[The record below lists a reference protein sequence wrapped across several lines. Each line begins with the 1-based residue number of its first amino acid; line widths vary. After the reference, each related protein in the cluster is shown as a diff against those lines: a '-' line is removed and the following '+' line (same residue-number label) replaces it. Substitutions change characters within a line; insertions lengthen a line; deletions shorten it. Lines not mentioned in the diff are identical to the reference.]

1 MPSSSSRRDIPIR
14 KARAVKALSAALLCL
29 VAVWGFVAPS
39 PPEEGRSESLVKQ
52 DTMIPRT
59 EPAVLSARASVESAM
74 PIEPG
79 FPAEIRLMHD
89 MQGWE
94 AIEALG
100 TRLPEVA
107 AFYGKTPEQ
116 LQEQLKADH
125 CLKVNRRGEL
135 FYACPLHAA
144 PNPTEPSNES
154 AASVASIGP
163 TDIGPFDTS
172 QAFLLHSRPGASR
185 VIYLDFDGHTDTTPG
200 GWEDGAYAP
209 VYNISG
215 NSTAIFEDD
224 ERIQIIQIWQR
235 VAEDYAMYD
244 IDVTTEEP
252 GVERL
257 RKTSTSDAQFGMRC
271 CIGGSGSLWYGAN
284 VGGVAL
290 TGSFDAGQ
298 DVPCWVFP
306 VGGTGF
312 NAKNVADA
320 ASHEVGHTLGLAHD
334 GIEGVTGAT
343 TGQGNWAPIM
353 GVSYSKPITQWDKG
367 EFTSASNTQDDLAVM
382 LTQGAVYRP
391 DDHGGTTATAT
402 KLSADSNS
410 ASVSGVIERNTDLD
424 FFRIDAVTGSLVC
437 NIKPAPSGANLRLE
451 VKLYDSAGTL
461 LQTATSA
468 DVSGVNNGTQQV
480 TLTRSVTAGVFYVS
494 VDGIGNGDPLVTGY
508 SDYGSLGQYTGT
520 ISGVVPG
527 GFTWTVTTSGTMQWN
542 TTGNWASGTVPNA
555 AGVSVRVN
563 NDIGG
568 DQTIQLASA
577 YTVGSLYLGDANST
591 HAFAITPNGG
601 SLVFNNSGIT
611 ASLSKT
617 SGGNDSLSVPVSLVD
632 ALVLTQSASGT
643 LSFSGGISG
652 SGALT
657 KEGAGTVVF
666 ASANAYTGITALS
679 AGVLRLDNSA
689 GLPGGIDNTVGSGES
704 ALSFKGGVL
713 GLASGDF
720 TRQIG
725 TGAGQLD
732 WDPDTGGAGSGGFAA
747 FGADREVRLNNG
759 LGSYSWATQILGSGS
774 ILILSHPTATHT
786 LNFRNGIS
794 FSNAKR
800 TVQVEDGAA
809 AVDAMFSGSLVG
821 TAATTAGLNKTGPG
835 VLSLTN
841 TNTYPGSTTVSDGVL
856 RLQNA
861 AALPSGNLELT
872 GGGVLGLGA
881 GDFTARTIGTGVDQ
895 VQWLGSGGF
904 AAFGATRAV
913 KFSASS
919 INWHSTG
926 TNFIGSGRV
935 LILSHDAADA
945 TLDWQQPISLAGALR
960 TVQVEDGSAVID
972 AKMSGVIA
980 GGSSGTSNDFYKT
993 GAGTLAFTAQNT
1005 YWGDTVVNAGTLMI
1019 GDGGTTG
1026 SISQNAASITVE
1038 PGATLAVNRSDTVT
1052 QGTNALKVA
1061 VSGDG
1066 GFTQAGT
1073 GNTVLMLANTYI
1085 GPTTLE
1091 AGTLT
1096 LGAAGV
1102 LPDASLVSIGSATLA
1117 TGTFAE
1123 TAGKLDPTAAATVQ
1137 LAAGTTLA
1145 FADSSAVDWTGGTLT
1160 LTGTFVSGS
1169 SLRFGTSAT
1178 ALTTTQLS
1186 QISATGYANFALD
1199 ANGYL
1204 TAMSTSGFAY
1214 WATVTYANGTLPTNQ
1229 RGPNDDFDQDGVV
1242 NLLEFALAGR
1252 DPTLP
1257 NGPSG
1262 TLTGLTLSFTK
1273 RNGISGVTYAI
1284 EQSSDL
1290 GPSAVWT
1297 EVTGP
1302 SYLNNATT
1310 ISYTMPSGPTAMF
1323 VRLRVTQP

>member
-1 MPSSSSRRDIPIR
+1 MKPLFLILHHARRLKVGAVRGFFVAVLFLAAVWIFVLPEQPQESPQITQVQRADSVPHKGAVLFSAWQAEHEPTALEPDFPAKIR
-14 KARAVKALSAALLCL
+14 LLGEMNGLAAIAAL
-29 VAVWGFVAPS
+29 G
-39 PPEEGRSESLVKQ
+39 
-52 DTMIPRT
+52 D
-59 EPAVLSARASVESAM
+59 
-74 PIEPG
+74 
-79 FPAEIRLMHD
+79 
-89 MQGWE
+89 
-94 AIEALG
+94 
-100 TRLPEVA
+100 RLPEVA
-107 AFYGKTPEQ
+107 AFYGWTPEK
-116 LQEQLKADH
+116 LKEHFRADPE
-125 CLKVNRRGEL
+125 LRVTRKGEL
-135 FYACPLHAA
+135 FYACGLNCAHGDQPQA
-144 PNPTEPSNES
+144 TE
-154 AASVASIGP
+154 AASETASIGP
-163 TDIGPFDTS
+163 TDPAPSDLS
-172 QAFLLHSRPGASR
+172 QAFLLHSRPGANR

-200 GWEDGAYAP
+200 GWDDGAYAP

-215 NSTAIFEDD
+215 NNTAIFEDE
-224 ERIQIIQIWQR
+224 ERNRIIEIWQR
-235 VAEDYAMYD
+235 VAEDFSMYD
-244 IDVTTEEP
+244 IDVTTEDP

-257 RKTSTSDAQFGMRC
+257 RKSSTSDAQYGMRC
-271 CIGGSGSLWYGAN
+271 CIGGSGSLWYGNN

-367 EFTSASNTQDDLAVM
+367 DFTSASNKQDDLAVM

-402 KLSADSNS
+402 QVSADSS
-410 ASVSGVIERNTDLD
+410 AATVSGVIERNTDLD
-424 FFRIDAVTGSLVC
+424 FFRIDAVGGSLVITM
-437 NIKPAPSGANLRLE
+437 NPAPSGANLRLE
-451 VKLYDSAGTL
+451 VKLYDSGGTL

-468 DVSGVNNGTQQV
+468 DVSGVSNGTQPV
-480 TLTRSVTAGVFYVS
+480 TLTRTVSAGVHYVS

-520 ISGVVPG
+520 ISGVIPG
-527 GFTWTVTTSGTMQWN
+527 GFTWTVTTSGTQQWSS
-542 TTGNWASGTVPNA
+542 TGNWASATVPNA

-601 SLVFNNSGIT
+601 SLVFNNSGLT

-666 ASANAYTGITALS
+666 ASANAYTGTTTLDD
-679 AGVLRLDNSA
+679 GLLRLDNAA
-689 GLPGGIDNTVGSGES
+689 GLPGGIDNASGAGES
-704 ALSFKGGVL
+704 LLAFEGGVL
-713 GLASGDF
+713 GLATGDF
-720 TRQIG
+720 TRQLG

-732 WDPDTGGAGSGGFAA
+732 WVLGSGGFAA
-747 FGADREVRLNNG
+747 FGADRQVRLNNG
-759 LGSYSWATQILGSGS
+759 TSALSWASAILGNNN
-774 ILILSHPTATHT
+774 ILMLSHSTATHT
-786 LNFRNGIS
+786 IDFRNGIS
-794 FSNAKR
+794 FAGQKR
-800 TVQVEDGAA
+800 AVQVEDGAA
-809 AVDAMFSGSLVG
+809 AVDATLSGVLSGG
-821 TAATTAGLNKTGPG
+821 TSSGINKTGPG

-841 TNTYPGSTTVSDGVL
+841 SNTYTGVTTVSDGVL

-872 GGGVLGLGA
+872 GGGVLGIGA

-913 KFSASS
+913 RFSASS

-1061 VSGDG
+1061 LSGDG

-1117 TGTFAE
+1117 TGSFAE
-1123 TAGKLDPTAAATVQ
+1123 TAGKLDVNAAATVQ

-1178 ALTTTQLS
+1178 ALTNTQLS
-1186 QISATGYANFALD
+1186 QISAAGYANFALD

-1252 DPTLP
+1252 DPTVP
-1257 NGPSG
+1257 GGPTGSFSSG
-1262 TLTGLTLSFTK
+1262 TLSFPKRPGTTG
-1273 RNGISGVTYAI
+1273 ITYAI
-1284 EQSSDL
+1284 ESSDDL
-1290 GPSAVWT
+1290 GITDPWE
-1297 EVTGP
+1297 EVTGG
-1302 SYLNNATT
+1302 SYINNVSV
-1310 ISYTMPSGPTAMF
+1310 ISYVLPTGPTKLF
-1323 VRLRVTQP
+1323 VRLRVTAH

>member
-1 MPSSSSRRDIPIR
+1 MKPVTPSRRDTQPR
-14 KARAVKALSAALLCL
+14 KARTGGGWYVGLLCL
-29 VAVWGFVAPS
+29 VAVVVFMPFTPQQERPSAAQLERVGSVACAGAANLAS
-39 PPEEGRSESLVKQ
+39 RLVEKEQVSL
-52 DTMIPRT
+52 
-59 EPAVLSARASVESAM
+59 EA
-74 PIEPG
+74 G
-79 FPAEIRLMHD
+79 FPAGIRLLGE
-89 MQGWE
+89 MQGLT
-94 AIEALG
+94 AIKALG
-100 TRLPEVA
+100 ERLPEVA
-107 AFYGKTPEQ
+107 VFYGKTPEE
-116 LQEQLKADH
+116 LRKELRTDH
-125 CLKVNRRGEL
+125 SLRVNRRGQL
-135 FYACPLHAA
+135 FYACAMLGDHDHAVQA
-144 PNPTEPSNES
+144 ME
-154 AASVASIGP
+154 AAVSVASIGP
-163 TDIGPFDTS
+163 TDPAPYDLS
-172 QAFLLHSRPGASR
+172 QAFLLHSRPGANR

-215 NSTAIFEDD
+215 NSTATFEDD
-224 ERIQIIQIWQR
+224 ERTQIIQIWQR
-235 VAEDYAMYD
+235 VAEDFAMFD

-252 GVERL
+252 DIERL
-257 RKTSTSDAQFGMRC
+257 RKTSSSDAQYGMRC

-290 TGSFDAGQ
+290 SGSFDANQ

-334 GIEGVTGAT
+334 GTEGTFAAT

-367 EFTSASNTQDDLAVM
+367 EFTNASNTQDDLAVM

-391 DDHGGTTATAT
+391 DDHGSTVATAT
-402 KLSADSNS
+402 KVSADSSS

-424 FFRIDAVTGSLVC
+424 FFRIDAVGGSLVITM
-437 NIKPAPSGANLRLE
+437 NPAPSGANLRLE
-451 VKLYDSAGTL
+451 VKLYDSGGVL

-468 DVSGVNNGTQQV
+468 DVSGVNNGTQPV
-480 TLTRSVTAGVFYVS
+480 TLSRTLTAGVFYVS
-494 VDGIGNGDPLVTGY
+494 VDGIGNGDPLITGY

-527 GFTWTVTTSGTMQWN
+527 GFTWTVTTSGTKQWN
-542 TTGNWASGTVPNA
+542 NTGNWASATVPNA

-568 DQTIQLASA
+568 DQVIQFASA
-577 YTVGSLYLGDANST
+577 YTLGSLYLGDANST
-591 HAFAITPNGG
+591 HAFTLAPNGG
-601 SLVFNNSGIT
+601 SLVFNNSGVT

-617 SGGNDSLSVPVSLVD
+617 SGSNDTLSVPVSLVD
-632 ALVLTQSASGT
+632 SITLTQSASGT
-643 LSFSGGISG
+643 LAFSGGISG
-652 SGALT
+652 AGAFT

-666 ASANAYTGITALS
+666 STANTYTGVTTLDD
-679 AGVLRLDNSA
+679 GLLRLDNSA

-713 GLASGDF
+713 GLATGDF

-725 TGAGQLD
+725 TGAGQLN
-732 WDPDTGGAGSGGFAA
+732 WDPDTGGAGTGGFAA

-759 LGSYSWATQILGSGS
+759 TGNLSWATAILGSGN

-786 LNFRNGIS
+786 LSFRNGIS
-794 FSNAKR
+794 FSTQMR

-809 AVDAMFSGSLVG
+809 DVDAILSGPLIG
-821 TAATTAGLNKTGPG
+821 TAGNPAGLNKTGPG

-841 TNTYPGSTTVSDGVL
+841 TNTYPGSTTVADGVL

-861 AALPSGNLELT
+861 TALPSGNLELT

-881 GDFTARTIGTGVDQ
+881 GDLTARTIGTSTDQ

-904 AAFGATRAV
+904 AGFGATRAV
-913 KFSASS
+913 KFSTSS
-919 INWHSTG
+919 INWTA
-926 TNFIGSGRV
+926 TNFIGQGRM
-935 LILSHDAADA
+935 LILGHDTADA
-945 TLDWQQPISLAGALR
+945 TLDWQQPISLAGSLR
-960 TVQVEDGSAVID
+960 TVQVDDGAAVID

-980 GGSSGTSNDFYKT
+980 GGTSGPANDFNKT
-993 GAGTLAFTAQNT
+993 GAGTLAFTVQNN
-1005 YWGDTVVNAGTLMI
+1005 YWGDTVVNSGTLMI

-1026 SISQNAASITVE
+1026 GVSQNTSSITVE
-1038 PGATLAVNRSDTVT
+1038 PSATLAVNRSDTVT
-1052 QGTNALKVA
+1052 QGTNPFKVA

-1085 GPTTLE
+1085 GPTTLD

-1096 LGAAGV
+1096 LGATGV
-1102 LPDASLVSIGSATLA
+1102 LPDASLVSIGTATLA
-1117 TGTFAE
+1117 TGSFAE
-1123 TAGKLDPTAAATVQ
+1123 TAGKLDLTAAATVQ

-1169 SLRFGTSAT
+1169 SLRYGTSAT
-1178 ALTTTQLS
+1178 ALTATQLGK
-1186 QISATGYANFALD
+1186 ISAAGYANFALD

-1204 TAMSTSGFAY
+1204 TAMSTAGFTY
-1214 WATVTYANGTLPTNQ
+1214 WSTGTFANGAIPLNQ
-1229 RGPNDDFDQDGVV
+1229 RGPSNDFEKDGIS
-1242 NLLEFALAGR
+1242 NLLEFAIAGQ
-1252 DPTLP
+1252 DPTVP
-1257 NGPSG
+1257 NGPVG
-1262 TLTGLTLSFTK
+1262 TFTGGMLSFTK
-1273 RNGISGVTYAI
+1273 RAGISGLTYAI
-1284 EQSSDL
+1284 EGSTDL
-1290 GPSAVWT
+1290 GVTNPWT

-1302 SYLNNATT
+1302 TYINNATT
-1310 ISYTMPSGPTAMF
+1310 ISYLIPTGPTKLF
-1323 VRLRVTQP
+1323 LRLRVLAP

>member
-1 MPSSSSRRDIPIR
+1 M
-14 KARAVKALSAALLCL
+14 
-29 VAVWGFVAPS
+29 
-39 PPEEGRSESLVKQ
+39 
-52 DTMIPRT
+52 
-59 EPAVLSARASVESAM
+59 
-74 PIEPG
+74 
-79 FPAEIRLMHD
+79 RLD
-89 MQGWE
+89 
-94 AIEALG
+94 
-100 TRLPEVA
+100 
-107 AFYGKTPEQ
+107 
-116 LQEQLKADH
+116 
-125 CLKVNRRGEL
+125 
-135 FYACPLHAA
+135 
-144 PNPTEPSNES
+144 
-154 AASVASIGP
+154 
-163 TDIGPFDTS
+163 
-172 QAFLLHSRPGASR
+172 
-185 VIYLDFDGHTDTTPG
+185 
-200 GWEDGAYAP
+200 
-209 VYNISG
+209 
-215 NSTAIFEDD
+215 
-224 ERIQIIQIWQR
+224 
-235 VAEDYAMYD
+235 
-244 IDVTTEEP
+244 
-252 GVERL
+252 
-257 RKTSTSDAQFGMRC
+257 
-271 CIGGSGSLWYGAN
+271 
-284 VGGVAL
+284 
-290 TGSFDAGQ
+290 
-298 DVPCWVFP
+298 
-306 VGGTGF
+306 
-312 NAKNVADA
+312 
-320 ASHEVGHTLGLAHD
+320 
-334 GIEGVTGAT
+334 
-343 TGQGNWAPIM
+343 
-353 GVSYSKPITQWDKG
+353 
-367 EFTSASNTQDDLAVM
+367 
-382 LTQGAVYRP
+382 
-391 DDHGGTTATAT
+391 
-402 KLSADSNS
+402 
-410 ASVSGVIERNTDLD
+410 
-424 FFRIDAVTGSLVC
+424 
-437 NIKPAPSGANLRLE
+437 
-451 VKLYDSAGTL
+451 
-461 LQTATSA
+461 
-468 DVSGVNNGTQQV
+468 
-480 TLTRSVTAGVFYVS
+480 
-494 VDGIGNGDPLVTGY
+494 
-508 SDYGSLGQYTGT
+508 
-520 ISGVVPG
+520 
-527 GFTWTVTTSGTMQWN
+527 
-542 TTGNWASGTVPNA
+542 NA
-555 AGVSVRVN
+555 AG
-563 NDIGG
+563 I
-568 DQTIQLASA
+568 
-577 YTVGSLYLGDANST
+577 
-591 HAFAITPNGG
+591 
-601 SLVFNNSGIT
+601 
-611 ASLSKT
+611 
-617 SGGNDSLSVPVSLVD
+617 
-632 ALVLTQSASGT
+632 
-643 LSFSGGISG
+643 
-652 SGALT
+652 
-657 KEGAGTVVF
+657 
-666 ASANAYTGITALS
+666 
-679 AGVLRLDNSA
+679 
-689 GLPGGIDNTVGSGES
+689 PGGIDNAVGAGES
-704 ALSFKGGVL
+704 GLAFEGGVL
-713 GLASGDF
+713 GLATGDF
-720 TRQIG
+720 TRQLG
-725 TGAGQLD
+725 NGAGQLD
-732 WDPDTGGAGSGGFAA
+732 WVTGSGGFAA
-747 FGADREVRLNNG
+747 FGADRQVRLNNG
-759 LGSYSWATQILGSGS
+759 TSALSWASAILGNNN
-774 ILILSHPTATHT
+774 ILMLSHSTATHT
-786 LNFRNGIS
+786 IDFRNGIS
-794 FSNAKR
+794 FAGQKR
-800 TVQVEDGAA
+800 AVQVEDGAA
-809 AVDAMFSGSLVG
+809 AVDATLSGVLSG
-821 TAATTAGLNKTGPG
+821 GGSSGFTKTGPG

-841 TNTYPGSTTVSDGVL
+841 ANTYTGVTTVADGVL

-861 AALPSGNLELT
+861 AALPSGNLELS

-980 GGSSGTSNDFYKT
+980 GGSSGTSNDFNKT
-993 GAGTLAFTAQNT
+993 GAGTLAFTAQNN
-1005 YWGDTVVNAGTLMI
+1005 YWGDTVVNSGTLMI
-1019 GDGGTTG
+1019 GDGGTSG
-1026 SISQNAASITVE
+1026 GISQNAASITVE

-1102 LPDASLVSIGSATLA
+1102 LPDASLVSIGSSTLA